1 MDDKPVV
8 NTNTYRKPIRSF
20 VLRQTRMTQLQQRAF
35 EELQCFIVP
44 FGNSSIQLPKEYTKA
59 VLEIGFGMGHATAEI
74 ARANP
79 QVMYYG
85 IEVHTPGVGALLAR
99 IKDYDLDNIR
109 IIQHDAL
116 EVLDSMIPFDSL
128 HGVHLFFPDPWPKK
142 KHHKRRIVNLGLLEK
157 IIPRLKTGGYF
168 YAVTDWQEYAEEI
181 LDKVGRIRGFHN
193 TFQGFAEPQ
202 LWRPQTA
209 FEHKGF
215 AKNHKIY
222 EIYVEKIDV

>member
-1 MDDKPVV
+1 MNDQPPT
-8 NTNTYRKPIRSF
+8 NSNTYRKPIRSY
-20 VLRQTRMTQLQQRAF
+20 VLRQTRMTQLQQRAY
-35 EELQCFIVP
+35 EELQFLIVP
-44 FGNSSIQLPKEYTKA
+44 FRNAPIHVSKEYHNV

-74 ARANP
+74 AKVNP
-79 QVMYYG
+79 QTMYYG

-99 IKDYDLDNIR
+99 IKELELQNIR

-116 EVLDSMIPFDSL
+116 EVLDAMFPEESL

-168 YAVTDWQEYAEEI
+168 YAVTDWQEYAEEM
-181 LDKVGRIRGFHN
+181 LEKVGQIQGFRN
-193 TFQGFAEPQ
+193 SYQGFAEPQ
-202 LWRPQTA
+202 PWRPLTA

-215 AKNHKIY
+215 AKNHKMY
-222 EIYVEKIDV
+222 EIFVEKN